1 MTTPR
6 PMPLPL
12 SICFLNG
19 DFVPLPDARI
29 SVMDR
34 GFIFGDGVYEVIP
47 VYNGR
52 AFRLDQH
59 LERLGNSLAGI
70 RIANPLPLARWQGV
84 INEIISRNGN
94 GDQSVYVQVTR
105 GVAPR
110 DHAFPVPTV
119 PTVFVTSTPLKKPT
133 PEMLAGIAAITLDDI
148 RWQYCHIK
156 AITLLPN
163 ILLRQQAVDAG
174 CVEAILVKDGD
185 VTEGAASNVFIVVGA
200 TLVTPPKGPDLL
212 PGITRDVVLEL
223 ARADGIRCEERAIR
237 DTEMRNADEIW
248 LTSSTREILAVTTL
262 DGRPIGG
269 GRPGAMW
276 KRVLALYQQFKL
288 TL

>member
-1 MTTPR
+1 
-6 PMPLPL
+6 MPLPP
-12 SICFLNG
+12 STCYLNG
-19 DFVPLPDARI
+19 DFLPLADARI

-47 VYNGR
+47 VYHGH

-70 RIANPLPLARWQGV
+70 RIANPLTMAQWRTTIG
-84 INEIISRNGN
+84 EIIARNGN

-133 PEMLAGIAAITLDDI
+133 PEMLAGVAVITLDDI

-174 CVEAILVKDGD
+174 CIEAVLVKNGH
-185 VTEGAASNVFIVVGA
+185 VTEGAASNVFIVSGD
-200 TLVTPPKGPDLL
+200 TLITPPKGPDLL

-223 ARADGIRCEERAIR
+223 ARDNGIRCEERAIH
-237 DTEMRNADEIW
+237 DTEMRQANEVW
-248 LTSSTREILAVTTL
+248 LTSSTREILPVTTL
-262 DGRPIGG
+262 DGQPVGKG
-269 GRPGAMW
+269 APGPLF
-276 KRVLALYQQFKL
+276 KRVLGLYQEFKK